1 MSKID
6 YKGFIQDNFF
16 IKNKDGILVP
26 FIFNEVQDWYY
37 DQLQED
43 YGEEMQG
50 IRENDLKGRQFGI
63 SSEIEGIFATDFILS
78 ELGHI
83 PIIDADVYSHIDK
96 ETKAHT
102 DRFNLFLDSYLMQ
115 DQGATVEDMETP
127 EGIRARE
134 AFRKAFLKTDN
145 GNYIESKRGALY
157 HSQTASAKVSGRGG
171 TKQNIHWTEPAFYPN
186 TDILNAKELM
196 TGAEKQVPLGRG
208 KIFRESTGKT
218 RADYFGQE
226 YYKGKEGRGVFKSRF
241 MAWFKHPE
249 YQMTPPK
256 GWVRPDYYQELP
268 ATDAQCYWHY
278 IETDELQDKLALR
291 EYPTYDHEAFIA
303 GGEAFFDKDALLNAI
318 NATIDPIKKGE
329 YVQALS

>member
-1 MSKID
+1 MTID
-6 YKGFIQDNFF
+6 YRSFMQDNFF
-16 IKNKDGILVP
+16 IKNKEGIIVPMVFNPVQNLV
-26 FIFNEVQDWYY
+26 Y
-37 DQLQED
+37 DSWLEEW
-43 YGEEMQG
+43 GEELQG

-63 SSEIEGIFATDFILS
+63 SSLIEGIFATDFILS
-78 ELGHI
+78 ELKEI
-83 PIIDADVYSHIDK
+83 PIVDSDVYSHIDK

-102 DRFNLFLDSYLMQ
+102 DRFNLYLESYLMQ
-115 DQGATVEDMETP
+115 DQGASIEDMESP
-127 EGIRARE
+127 EGMKARE
-134 AFRKAFLKTDN
+134 AFRKSFLKTDN

-226 YYKGKEGRGVFKSRF
+226 YYKGKGGRGRFKSRF
-241 MAWFKHPE
+241 LAWYLHPE
-249 YQMTPPK
+249 YQQTPPS
-256 GWVRPDYYQELP
+256 GWVRPEYYSELP

-278 IETDELQDKLALR
+278 LETDNLTDKLQLR
-291 EYPTYDHEAFIA
+291 EYPTFDHEAFIA
-303 GGEAFFDKDALLNAI
+303 GGESFFDATALMEAI
-318 NATIDPIKKGE
+318 NKIVDPIKRGE
-329 YVQALS
+329 YVSSL